1 MFTDSA
7 RILPTLQGNQ
17 ACAFSWFKSGHI
29 LTLSVSTALQQD
41 PEKLMVLF
49 AGICCWT
56 AVLGSYQHC
65 GYGLLHKPYSHS
77 LVCTFIFLETKTSTI
92 PYLSSDTN
100 FI

>member
-1 MFTDSA
+1 MLSFAIS
-7 RILPTLQGNQ
+7 ILLMLQGNQ

-29 LTLSVSTALQQD
+29 LTLSVSAALQQD

-49 AGICCWT
+49 AGVCCWT

-77 LVCTFIFLETKTSTI
+77 LVCTLIFLDTL
-92 PYLSSDTN
+92 PYLNSDTN
-100 FI
+100 LI